1 MDILE
6 KIESRKAVVAVVG
19 LGYVGLPLA
28 VAFAEA
34 GFKVFG
40 IDSDDTKVDMINRG
54 ESYLQDVTSQ
64 QLSEVASDGV
74 QDGQGRLHATLDYSS
89 LDETDAAI
97 VCVPTPLGKTKDPDL
112 SYIISASDELSH
124 RVHRGML
131 VVLESTT
138 YPGTTE
144 EVILP
149 RLQGPP
155 SREMAAGTDFF
166 LAYSPERIDPGNSE
180 WTVQR
185 IPKVVGGHT
194 PKCLEVATKLY
205 ETIVETV
212 VPVSSPRTAEMVK
225 QLENT
230 FRASNIALV
239 NEMAIICD
247 RLDVDVWEVIEA
259 AKTKPFGFMPF
270 YPGPGLGG
278 HCLPVD
284 PQFLAWKL
292 RTLNYNSRFVQMAEE
307 INLGMPPYVATKI
320 SDALNEDGKPLKG
333 SKILVLGVA
342 YKADTSD
349 TRESP
354 AIDLIELLVEKGA
367 VVNYHDPH
375 IPRLETDG
383 FNMDSIELDDS
394 ALRSSDCV
402 VITTAH
408 SSYDWQWIVDRSDL
422 VFDARNA
429 TVGVN
434 ESSRRVVKL

>member
-6 KIESRKAVVAVVG
+6 KIDNRKAVVAVVG

-40 IDSDDTKVDMINRG
+40 IDSDAVKVDLINRG
-54 ESYLQDVTSQ
+54 ESYLHDVTSQ
-64 QLSEVASDGV
+64 QLAEVASDSG

-89 LDETDAAI
+89 LDVAAAAI
-97 VCVPTPLGKTKDPDL
+97 LCVPTPLGKTKDPDL
-112 SYIISASDELSH
+112 SYIVSASDELAN
-124 RVHRGML
+124 RVHQGML

-155 SREMAAGTDFF
+155 SREMAVGKDFF

-180 WTVQR
+180 WTVKR

-194 PKCLEVATKLY
+194 PRCLEVATKLY

-239 NEMAIICD
+239 NEMAIVCD
-247 RLDVDVWEVIEA
+247 RLGVDVWEVIEA

-307 INLGMPPYVATKI
+307 INLGMPNYVATKI

-354 AIDLIELLVEKGA
+354 AIDLIELLADKGS
-367 VVNYHDPH
+367 VVTYHDPH
-375 IPRLETDG
+375 VPRLETD
-383 FNMDSIELDDS
+383 DLDLESTELS
-394 ALRSSDCV
+394 ESTLKSSDCV

-408 SSYDWQWIVDRSDL
+408 TSYDWQWVIDHSSM
-422 VFDARNA
+422 VFDSRNA
-429 TVGVN
+429 SVGV
-434 ESSRRVVKL
+434 ETDFGRVVKL